1 MANWKEPRIN
11 YNAEDQVVPEIF
23 NRLGEN
29 EKYLQ
34 ENKITTEQV
43 QDAEINSIQNANRE
57 NLEDKES
64 VKGLIGKIR
73 KWLADLK
80 ALAFKATIGTSDI
93 DNSAINASKI
103 GTNAI
108 ETSKIKD
115 LAVTDAKINSVSANK
130 VTGLHKVA
138 TSGSY
143 NDLKDKPEMGGG
155 DNPKVVF
162 EGNANYYTYRF
173 NFDMKG
179 EYRYLVEIGNGYG
192 IGISSKNAPNDHPI
206 LNVLIPGY
214 CYGTDRTLSMYL
226 ITIVGYESGPSYEG
240 GGKFYIEGDIEVS
253 KGIVDKE
260 GYMHFNGESCPVIK
274 KIVELGR
281 AY

>member
-11 YNAEDQVVPEIF
+11 YNAKDQVVPEIF

-34 ENKITTEQV
+34 ENKITAEQV
-43 QDAEINSIQNANRE
+43 QDAEINSILNANRE

-115 LAVTDAKINSVSANK
+115 LAITDAKINSVSAKK

-143 NDLKDKPEMGGG
+143 NDLKDKPEMSSG
-155 DNPKVVF
+155 DNPRVVF

-173 NFDMKG
+173 NFDMKS
-179 EYRYLVEIGNGYG
+179 EYRYLVEISNGYG
-192 IGISSKNAPNDHPI
+192 IGISSKRTPQDEPV

-214 CYGTDRTLSMYL
+214 CYGTDRTLSMYI
-226 ITIVGYESGPSYEG
+226 ITIGC
-240 GGKFYIEGDIEVS
+240 
-253 KGIVDKE
+253 IVYD
-260 GYMHFNGESCPVIK
+260 M
-274 KIVELGR
+274 GR
-281 AY
+281 T